1 MWARIDLRRDVKR
14 LRPVLVNQ
22 RPVACSCHQWF
33 VRAMPVAQLTDR
45 AVLSVTGADGFR
57 LLNDVLTLD
66 MAQVARAGIGY
77 GALLSPQGKILFDFL
92 IHKAGGEPAGDDV
105 GWFIDVRRDAAD
117 DLAKRLGFYKL
128 RADME
133 IAAADPALGVC
144 VAWDEAARGASFHG
158 DPRLAGLGTRGI
170 IAEGDAVLT
179 ASLEDWHA
187 HRIAL
192 GVPEGGLDFVFGQSF
207 PHDAAMDDLHGVDFA
222 KGCYVGQEVVSR
234 MQHRGT
240 ARRRVVTITAKAPL
254 PAAGAQITVDG
265 RPAGILGTSTTYG
278 DQARA
283 IGIVRPDRLVADESG
298 AYPVLVDVVDGV
310 ITMPDWVHYRPG
322 LS

>member
-1 MWARIDLRRDVKR
+1 
-14 LRPVLVNQ
+14 
-22 RPVACSCHQWF
+22 
-33 VRAMPVAQLTDR
+33 MPVAQLDDR
-45 AVLSVTGADGFR
+45 AVLSVTGADATR

-66 MAQVARAGIGY
+66 MAQVAQAGIGY

-92 IHKAGGEPAGDDV
+92 IHKNGGDRADGGAA

-117 DLAKRLGFYKL
+117 DLAKRLGYYKL

-144 VAWDEAARGASFHG
+144 VAWDEAAPGAWFHG

-170 IAEGDAVLT
+170 VTDGDIAFTVSA
-179 ASLEDWHA
+179 EDWHG

-192 GVPEGGLDFVFGQSF
+192 GVPEGGLDFVFGQAF

-254 PAAGAQITVDG
+254 PAPGTAITVDG
-265 RPAGILGTSTTYG
+265 RPAGVVGTSATGG
-278 DQARA
+278 DQTRA
-283 IGIVRPDRLVADESG
+283 IGIARLDRLVADDCG
-298 AYPVLVDVVDGV
+298 AYRVLVDGVDAV
-310 ITMPDWVHYRPG
+310 ITMPDWAHYRPG